1 LAAQLTFE
9 AMIATPAAAM
19 QVTVYTS
26 IPCVLQSSLND
37 VFCSAAA
44 SLCTPSAHTQHLH
57 TCWLTNPPLPT
68 VPLALPTHTH
78 LPDFIYAD
86 YLTANRRSEF
96 QQLVWQIA
104 QDYSKATLLLRLPG
118 FVPMPAFQAIEDVPL
133 VVRHARSFPGAVR
146 TALNIPPEAR
156 VVILMHGGHNVVMTV
171 REDFIP
177 PGWVCVICNGGRP
190 LSPEPLPPNFRLA
203 PADAFTPD
211 LVAASDCVLGKIG
224 YGLVVTMPY
233 NNMQRRV
240 YVLVILCGLVCM
252 HPQAHAVVLS
262 PVSIQ

>member
-1 LAAQLTFE
+1 MRVCWALCSSQPTSRLPGRQCSKHVRFWLIHHPSICANHTS
-9 AMIATPAAAM
+9 PA
-19 QVTVYTS
+19 
-26 IPCVLQSSLND
+26 PCLCPSL
-37 VFCSAAA
+37 
-44 SLCTPSAHTQHLH
+44 PY
-57 TCWLTNPPLPT
+57 PLPT
-68 VPLALPTHTH
+68 NIH
-78 LPDFIYAD
+78 PDFIYAD

-156 VVILMHGGHNVVMTV
+156 VVILMHGGHNVVMSV

-224 YGLVVTMPY
+224 YGWVRPGKAMKEGTTLWDVF
-233 NNMQRRV
+233 R
-240 YVLVILCGLVCM
+240 GCM
-252 HPQAHAVVLS
+252 HMQGHRQWCFCLS
-262 PVSIQ
+262 ASGRMLMCRPGC